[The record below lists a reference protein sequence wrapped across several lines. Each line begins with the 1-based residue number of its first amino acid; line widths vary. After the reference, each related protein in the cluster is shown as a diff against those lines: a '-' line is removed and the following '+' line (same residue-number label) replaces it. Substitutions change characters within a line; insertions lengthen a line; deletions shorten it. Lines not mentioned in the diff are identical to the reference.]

1 MKSQRS
7 QSPAI
12 SIQQSKQINPNSFLK
27 YVRGVATAMF
37 ASLLAKGKEFNWLW
51 FWELLLV
58 LTRRNLKSRYRGSFL
73 GIYWSLLSPLFMT
86 LLYTAI
92 FGNAFPEH
100 YSNSLFNYV
109 LAVFTG
115 LVAFNFFSSSTS
127 QALISVVE
135 NGAIVNKIQLPL
147 FVFPLSLIG
156 ANVFQLF
163 MGIFPLLF
171 IITLRISSNLINGIA
186 LIIPLIC
193 LILICTGVGLF
204 TSALYVFFRDLPYL
218 YELLTFII
226 WISLPIFYPS
236 EIVPAEVQKFVSINP
251 LLPVIDCIRQISIS
265 GNNPDPTLIFTSLL
279 SSIIVLTIGIT
290 AFTSWQDKFMDLL

>member
-1 MKSQRS
+1 
-7 QSPAI
+7 
-12 SIQQSKQINPNSFLK
+12 
-27 YVRGVATAMF
+27 MF
-37 ASLLAKGKEFNWLW
+37 ASLITKSKEIRWLW

-58 LTRRNLKSRYRGSFL
+58 LIRRNLKRRYRGSFL

-92 FGNAFPEH
+92 FGNAFPE
-100 YSNSLFNYV
+100 YYNNSLSNYV

-115 LVAFNFFSSSTS
+115 LVVFNFFSASTA

-135 NGAIVNKIQLPL
+135 NGAIVNKIKLPL

-163 MGIFPLLF
+163 IGIFPLLF
-171 IITLRISSNLINGIA
+171 IITLSISHRLINGIT
-186 LIIPLIC
+186 LIIPLIS
-193 LILICTGVGLF
+193 LILVCAGVGLF

-218 YELLTFII
+218 YELLTFIV

-236 EIVPAEVQKFVSINP
+236 EIVPTEMQKLVLINP
-251 LLPVIDCIRQISIS
+251 LLPVIDCIRQISLS
-265 GNNPDPTLIFTSLL
+265 GNSPDLSLVAIAFL
-279 SSIIVLTIGIT
+279 SSIIVLSTGIF
-290 AFTSWQDKFMDLL
+290 AFTFWQDKFMDLL